1 MIIFIGLVVI
11 SFIIYFSLYA
21 RKYYENSNKI
31 LYNLNML
38 KKYENQL
45 NYKVLY
51 SSLFLYYNNDEITQ
65 LLHKIKNLIKKIDN
79 NDFFKNHYK
88 ESYKEFVKYKQEF
101 LKKEHLIFE
110 YMRFNLPLKNSLIYL
125 ANSLRFIDLNE
136 ELKKPV
142 MNILSSVFLAKS
154 AIDID
159 FIKNIK
165 LEGLQKLAVSE
176 NSFNRAFYFN
186 LKVFLKYFPKY
197 QTYLK
202 RISYAPTVLS
212 LDNTFDKFVEEV
224 KNDLKVFDILS
235 ILLVVFVS
243 ILIII
248 LTSLVIS
255 LDEKVKRIS
264 LLIETDSLT
273 GLGNRYKF
281 KQDIKKFLS
290 PAVILFNIDKFK
302 NINDFFSNQV
312 GDLILK
318 KVGDSLIDFFKNID
332 ENVKVYRV
340 GADDFAVILDKTK
353 YKNAEIEKI
362 AQKTIEKIEKKE
374 FSFENSSITVSL
386 SAGIATSSPFLE
398 NADIALKA
406 VKKDIKEKVSVFKEQ
421 MNEDVRYNIKKS
433 KEIKEAIENNRIIA
447 YYQPIVDKN
456 KKPIKYEVLCRVVL
470 NDGSVKSICE
480 YLDILKE
487 NKMYHKVTDAILRS
501 SLKKLEENSTLNL
514 SINLSVEDVMNKE
527 INKFIRD
534 NFTKKNI
541 ANRVTFEILESEIKN
556 YDILKSFIEELK
568 QYGIKFAIDDFGR
581 GYSNFSRI
589 LKLKIDYLKI
599 DGSLIKDLDKDNNS
613 KLIVETIVLFAKKS
627 NIQTVA
633 EFVHSKVI
641 FDMTKDM
648 GIDYFQ
654 GFYLGEPKFKI

>member
-1 MIIFIGLVVI
+1 
-11 SFIIYFSLYA
+11 
-21 RKYYENSNKI
+21 
-31 LYNLNML
+31 
-38 KKYENQL
+38 
-45 NYKVLY
+45 
-51 SSLFLYYNNDEITQ
+51 
-65 LLHKIKNLIKKIDN
+65 
-79 NDFFKNHYK
+79 
-88 ESYKEFVKYKQEF
+88 
-101 LKKEHLIFE
+101 
-110 YMRFNLPLKNSLIYL
+110 
-125 ANSLRFIDLNE
+125 
-136 ELKKPV
+136 
-142 MNILSSVFLAKS
+142 
-154 AIDID
+154 
-159 FIKNIK
+159 
-165 LEGLQKLAVSE
+165 
-176 NSFNRAFYFN
+176 
-186 LKVFLKYFPKY
+186 
-197 QTYLK
+197 
-202 RISYAPTVLS
+202 